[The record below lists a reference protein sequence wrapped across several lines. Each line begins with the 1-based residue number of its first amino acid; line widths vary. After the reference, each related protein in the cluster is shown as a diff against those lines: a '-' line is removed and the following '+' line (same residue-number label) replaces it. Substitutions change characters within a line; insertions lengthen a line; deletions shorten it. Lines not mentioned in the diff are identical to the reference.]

1 MVMKM
6 ATYSDS
12 TNLVTAINRLERGD
26 YKLDNGTT
34 AYYIRTYCDDDKL
47 DLVIVNGL
55 KVGYEFTEDLNGTG
69 IAFMRE
75 VKFKRFSVA
84 ILRTT
89 GMTWNLEKVEA

>member
-1 MVMKM
+1 MKM
-6 ATYSDS
+6 AKYSDS
-12 TNLVTAINRLERGD
+12 KNLCEALNVLDAGD

-34 AYYIRTYCDDDKL
+34 AYYIRTYCDDEKL

-55 KVGYEFTEDLNGTG
+55 KVGFEYTEDLNGTG
-69 IAFMRE
+69 IAFMRG

>member
-34 AYYIRTYCDDDKL
+34 AYYLRVYDDDEKL
-47 DLVIVNGL
+47 DLAIVNGL
-55 KVGYEFTEDLNGTG
+55 KVGYEHTKDLNGTG
-69 IAFMRE
+69 IAFMRATKLGE
-75 VKFKRFSVA
+75 FTVA
-84 ILRTT
+84 ILRTQ

>member
-1 MVMKM
+1 MKM
-6 ATYSDS
+6 AIYSDS
-12 TNLVTAINRLERGD
+12 RNLSLALNVLNAGD

-55 KVGYEFTEDLNGTG
+55 KVGYEYTKDLNGTG
-69 IAFMRE
+69 IAFMRATKLGE
-75 VKFKRFSVA
+75 FTVA

>member
-6 ATYSDS
+6 AIYSDS
-12 TNLVTAINRLERGD
+12 DNLCRALNVLEAGD

-34 AYYIRTYCDDDKL
+34 AYYIRTYCDDERL

-55 KVGYEFTEDLNGTG
+55 KVGYEFVKDLNGTG
-69 IAFMRE
+69 IAFMRDTKIGE
-75 VKFKRFSVA
+75 FTVA

-89 GMTWNLEKVEA
+89 GMTWQLEKVEA